1 MADGS
6 LRAVGSCLDVTGG
19 GTANDT
25 LVRLYNCNG
34 SAAQKWTVGA
44 SGSLVNPNSGKCLDI
59 PDGSNTPGL
68 QLQIHTCNGTAAQ
81 NWTTGASADWRTNP
95 PTALSPVLWSGA
107 YPSVMSPGDLNSA
120 AGGPDGNPEL
130 YAVDTAGQLIEY
142 AGAAP
147 TAGTAAFTAPA
158 SLGAVGDTSTHK
170 WLLDEGAG
178 ASAADGPGSLDAALS
193 GAYSWSTDAVHGKVL
208 SLSGT
213 TGYAATTG
221 PAVDTSGSF
230 TVSAWVKLGSAT
242 GNSTFVSQS
251 DGAGNANGLQLY
263 YSSGG
268 KVWAFGRHNDDT
280 AGTAFSAAYG
290 ASAVVGRWT
299 HLVGVYDAATAQL
312 LLYVDGKLSA
322 SKAYAGTTWNADGGV
337 QIGRRLYQS
346 TYGEYANGS
355 VSEVRMYP
363 TALPAA
369 NAAATGSLPGITQL
383 D

>member
-1 MADGS
+1 
-6 LRAVGSCLDVTGG
+6 
-19 GTANDT
+19 
-25 LVRLYNCNG
+25 
-34 SAAQKWTVGA
+34 
-44 SGSLVNPNSGKCLDI
+44 
-59 PDGSNTPGL
+59 
-68 QLQIHTCNGTAAQ
+68 
-81 NWTTGASADWRTNP
+81 
-95 PTALSPVLWSGA
+95 
-107 YPSVMSPGDLNSA
+107 MSPGDLNSA

-178 ASAADGPGSLDAALS
+178 ASAADGPGSLDGALC
-193 GAYSWSTDAVHGKVL
+193 GAFSWSTDAVHGKVL

-230 TVSAWVKLGSAT
+230 TVSAWAKLGSAT